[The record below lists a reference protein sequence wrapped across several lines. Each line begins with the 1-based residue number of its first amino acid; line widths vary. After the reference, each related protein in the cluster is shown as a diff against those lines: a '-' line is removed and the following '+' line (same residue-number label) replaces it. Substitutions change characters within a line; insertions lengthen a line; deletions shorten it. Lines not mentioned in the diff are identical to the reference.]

1 MTAALHLPGTVM
13 DPLKLLDYLVS
24 NGQAIA
30 DAPVPFVAGLA
41 LAGTAGFV
49 LARMLVRERIR
60 AMERQ
65 IETCKQ
71 HVALL
76 KETLELERRHPPRD
90 EV

>member
-1 MTAALHLPGTVM
+1 M
-13 DPLKLLDYLVS
+13 DPLKLLDYIVR

-30 DAPVPFVAGLA
+30 DAPLPFVAGLA
-41 LAGTAGFV
+41 LAGTIGFG

-76 KETLELERRHPPRD
+76 RETLDLERRHPPSN